1 MTKLISAI
9 AAAALLVPA
18 AAQAAGSDAAPSASI
33 RYDDL
38 NLASPSGVATFN
50 GRVKAAAN
58 RTCGVVPVA
67 PFEEARAIEACR
79 EQMFRSAAM
88 QIAAATASNEVLGT
102 R

>member
-18 AAQAAGSDAAPSASI
+18 AAQAAGPDAPSASI

-88 QIAAATASNEVLGT
+88 QIAAAAASNEVLGT